1 VLSAG
6 LLIDYRL
13 VISIKYR
20 RIILQK
26 GWISPEFFIK
36 SSKADNTVII
46 GYASVFEVTD
56 NQNDIISKG
65 AFKNSQSHNVKL
77 LWQHDVTK
85 PIGVIKYL
93 AEDDYGLKIEAEINN
108 KTLLG
113 AEASALIKQKAV
125 SGLSIGFTIKSSDY
139 NIQGLRVIEEVELM
153 EISIVTFPANNM
165 AGISQIKQQ
174 RLDSTSLDE
183 LEHLVRQLE
192 KI

>member
-1 VLSAG
+1 MQNG
-6 LLIDYRL
+6 L
-13 VISIKYR
+13 
-20 RIILQK
+20 
-26 GWISPEFFIK
+26 ISPEFFIK
-36 SSKADNTVII
+36 SSKSDNTVII

-65 AFKNSQSHNVKL
+65 AFKNSESHNVKL

-113 AEASALIKQKAV
+113 AEASALIKQKDV
-125 SGLSIGFTIKSSDY
+125 SGLSIGFTIRSSDY
-139 NIQGLRVIEEVELM
+139 NLQGLRVIDEVELM

-174 RLDSTSLDE
+174 TMDSTWLDE

>member
-1 VLSAG
+1 
-6 LLIDYRL
+6 
-13 VISIKYR
+13 
-20 RIILQK
+20 
-26 GWISPEFFIK
+26 
-36 SSKADNTVII
+36 
-46 GYASVFEVTD
+46 
-56 NQNDIISKG
+56 
-65 AFKNSQSHNVKL
+65 L

-125 SGLSIGFTIKSSDY
+125 SGLSIGFTIRSSDY
-139 NIQGLRVIEEVELM
+139 NLQGLRVIDEVELM

-174 RLDSTSLDE
+174 TMDSTWLDE

>member
-1 VLSAG
+1 
-6 LLIDYRL
+6 
-13 VISIKYR
+13 
-20 RIILQK
+20 LQK

-36 SSKADNTVII
+36 SSKPDNTVII

-65 AFKNSQSHNVKL
+65 AFKNSESHNVKL

-139 NIQGLRVIEEVELM
+139 NLQGLRVIDEVELM
-153 EISIVTFPANNM
+153 EISIVTFPANSM

-174 RLDSTSLDE
+174 AMDSTLLDE
-183 LEHLVRQLE
+183 LEQLVRQLE

>member
-1 VLSAG
+1 
-6 LLIDYRL
+6 
-13 VISIKYR
+13 
-20 RIILQK
+20 LQN

-36 SSKADNTVII
+36 SSKSDNTVII

-65 AFKNSQSHNVKL
+65 AFKNSESHNVKL

-125 SGLSIGFTIKSSDY
+125 SGLSIGFTIRSSDY
-139 NIQGLRVIEEVELM
+139 NLQGLRVIDEVELM

-174 RLDSTSLDE
+174 TMDSTWLDE

>member
-1 VLSAG
+1 M
-6 LLIDYRL
+6 
-13 VISIKYR
+13 
-20 RIILQK
+20 
-26 GWISPEFFIK
+26 
-36 SSKADNTVII
+36 
-46 GYASVFEVTD
+46 
-56 NQNDIISKG
+56 
-65 AFKNSQSHNVKL
+65 
-77 LWQHDVTK
+77 TK

-139 NIQGLRVIEEVELM
+139 NSQGLRVIEEVELM
-153 EISIVTFPANNM
+153 EISIVTFPANSR

-174 RLDSTSLDE
+174 TLETTSLSE
-183 LEHLVRQLE
+183 LEYLVRQLE

>member
-1 VLSAG
+1 M
-6 LLIDYRL
+6 
-13 VISIKYR
+13 
-20 RIILQK
+20 QN

-36 SSKADNTVII
+36 SSKSDNTVII

-65 AFKNSQSHNVKL
+65 AFKNSESHNVKL

-125 SGLSIGFTIKSSDY
+125 SGLSIGFTIRSSDY
-139 NIQGLRVIEEVELM
+139 NLQGLRVIDEVELM
-153 EISIVTFPANNM
+153 EISIVPFPANNM

-174 RLDSTSLDE
+174 TMDSTWLDE

>member
-1 VLSAG
+1 M
-6 LLIDYRL
+6 
-13 VISIKYR
+13 
-20 RIILQK
+20 QN

-36 SSKADNTVII
+36 SSKSDNTVII

-65 AFKNSQSHNVKL
+65 AFKNSESHNVKL

-125 SGLSIGFTIKSSDY
+125 SGLSIGFTIRSSDY
-139 NIQGLRVIEEVELM
+139 NLQGLRVIDEVELM
-153 EISIVTFPANNM
+153 EISIVTFPANSM

-174 RLDSTSLDE
+174 TMDSTSLDE

>member
-1 VLSAG
+1 M
-6 LLIDYRL
+6 
-13 VISIKYR
+13 
-20 RIILQK
+20 QN

-36 SSKADNTVII
+36 SSKSDNTVII
-46 GYASVFEVTD
+46 GYASVFEVAD

-65 AFKNSQSHNVKL
+65 AFKNSESHNVKL
-77 LWQHDVTK
+77 LWQHDATK

-108 KTLLG
+108 KTLFG

-139 NIQGLRVIEEVELM
+139 NIQGLRVIDEVELM
-153 EISIVTFPANNM
+153 EISIVTFPANSM

-174 RLDSTSLDE
+174 TSTSLDE

>member
-1 VLSAG
+1 M
-6 LLIDYRL
+6 
-13 VISIKYR
+13 
-20 RIILQK
+20 QN

-36 SSKADNTVII
+36 SSKSDNTVII

-56 NQNDIISKG
+56 NQNDIILKG
-65 AFKNSQSHNVKL
+65 AFKNSESHNVKL

-125 SGLSIGFTIKSSDY
+125 SGLSIGFTIRSSDY
-139 NIQGLRVIEEVELM
+139 NLQGLRVIDEVELM

-174 RLDSTSLDE
+174 TMDSTWLDE

>member
-1 VLSAG
+1 M
-6 LLIDYRL
+6 
-13 VISIKYR
+13 
-20 RIILQK
+20 QN

-36 SSKADNTVII
+36 SSKSDNTVII
-46 GYASVFEVTD
+46 GYVSVFEVAD

-65 AFKNSQSHNVKL
+65 AFKNSESHNVKL

-125 SGLSIGFTIKSSDY
+125 SGLSIGFTIRSSDY
-139 NIQGLRVIEEVELM
+139 NLQCLRVIDEVELM

-174 RLDSTSLDE
+174 TMDSTWLDE

>member
-1 VLSAG
+1 M
-6 LLIDYRL
+6 
-13 VISIKYR
+13 
-20 RIILQK
+20 QN

-36 SSKADNTVII
+36 SSKSDNTVII

-65 AFKNSQSHNVKL
+65 AFKNSESHNVKL

-93 AEDDYGLKIEAEINN
+93 AEDDCGLKIEAEINN

-125 SGLSIGFTIKSSDY
+125 SGLSIGFTIRSSDY
-139 NIQGLRVIEEVELM
+139 NLQGLRVIDEVELM

-174 RLDSTSLDE
+174 TMDSTWLDE